1 MRTDLHLD
9 SIFSDPY
16 VIWDPSNM
24 LLEIIPIWIFN
35 PTSKHT
41 EDLFNANGFRATPAT
56 MAILATQNT
65 HFSILAIT
73 FSIQTPTDYLFHY
86 LLFEKYYFLMVY

>member
-1 MRTDLHLD
+1 MFKDRQKVLQLFLQNMRTGLHLD

-16 VIWDPSNM
+16 EIWDPSNM

-41 EDLFNANGFRATPAT
+41 
-56 MAILATQNT
+56 
-65 HFSILAIT
+65 
-73 FSIQTPTDYLFHY
+73 
-86 LLFEKYYFLMVY
+86 